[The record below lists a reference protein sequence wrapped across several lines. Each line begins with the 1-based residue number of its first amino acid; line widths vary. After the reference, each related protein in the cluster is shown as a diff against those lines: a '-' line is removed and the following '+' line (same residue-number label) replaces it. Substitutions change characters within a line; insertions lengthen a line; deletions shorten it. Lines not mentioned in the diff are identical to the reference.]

1 MKILYKQLSSIN
13 MYIFSIISIPIIW
26 QNPTKTKP
34 WNTHFQF
41 CDMSKSAGMIVSW
54 YSGREYPCLRIAS
67 TPQQLQLL
75 YKPRL
80 LMLALIY
87 SSMFIR
93 LLPSLSLSAD
103 YTLTTWRAPVA
114 KTSLPFHSLQC
125 IKICFNLL
133 GCYLSWMSDSWS
145 LCETD
150 HRAVVT
156 AHRNDSGNCASW
168 YLAKTWQDQRL
179 IYNILYIKHKAA
191 VGRKASSYQP
201 DWSRISLSNRK
212 DLVTGVAITL
222 NLYNWCSR

>member
-13 MYIFSIISIPIIW
+13 MYTFSIISIPIIC

-67 TPQQLQLL
+67 TTQQLQLL

-93 LLPSLSLSAD
+93 LLLSLSRPI
-103 YTLTTWRAPVA
+103 TLWQHGEPRLPRHFCHFTLSSALKSALICLVA
-114 KTSLPFHSLQC
+114 LYRECQTVECVRHR
-125 IKICFNLL
+125 
-133 GCYLSWMSDSWS
+133 S

-150 HRAVVT
+150 QCSPQWLGKLCKLIFGQNMAGSE
-156 AHRNDSGNCASW
+156 AHIQHVH
-168 YLAKTWQDQRL
+168 KT
-179 IYNILYIKHKAA
+179 
-191 VGRKASSYQP
+191 
-201 DWSRISLSNRK
+201 
-212 DLVTGVAITL
+212 
-222 NLYNWCSR
+222 